1 MVEGKLYKTKLCS
14 LYRKGHCPRETCS
27 FAHGDAELRRFSSA
41 SFNGRQD
48 YRGRDL
54 REKIGRR
61 ASSPRRYSPG
71 KSARSRYASQ
81 GYSPPR
87 SPIERRKRRRKQQ
100 LDGES
105 DFSGSLK
112 ASDGAED
119 QFKEKIPASSGSK
132 YVLNEQLRQMQS
144 EIDKLDNHKHQL
156 EFCLEERI
164 QEADSV
170 TSRIQEL
177 EMQLGKEKEECKSSQ
192 ARLQKLGEQ
201 LGSDVTRPGLNG
213 EEASIHILSEGE
225 TFGNHAS
232 SPRYELQ
239 KIASPRRKRLR
250 VHQME
255 ADENPK
261 QANPTKGEG
270 FVTGAIRADKLSRWD
285 LHRAQSNNY
294 KEAEAMG
301 NGNNGV
307 RPSTMEDKP
316 KRGKKVST
324 SATSEDKLKGPESG
338 TLLPSTSMAA
348 HAADEVVEVVEMNEK
363 VEMHELQFEN
373 GVAYRFPG
381 LPLPPPP
388 PLPRNTYSQYE
399 GGNENVDVEGLD
411 EEAVEV
417 DIV

>member
-71 KSARSRYASQ
+71 KNARSRYASQ

-87 SPIERRKRRRKQQ
+87 SPVERSSDRKRRRKQQ

-119 QFKEKIPASSGSK
+119 QFKEKMPASSGSK
-132 YVLNEQLRQMQS
+132 YVLNEQLRHMQS

-164 QEADSV
+164 QEADNV

-177 EMQLGKEKEECKSSQ
+177 EMQLGKEKEECKRISSKIKKFIRAHNQ
-192 ARLQKLGEQ
+192 HSRIQDELKRQILFLSQSRLQKLGEQ

-213 EEASIHILSEGE
+213 EEASIHNLSEGE

-255 ADENPK
+255 VDENPK

-285 LHRAQSNNY
+285 LHRAQSNNH
-294 KEAEAMG
+294 KEAEAIG

-324 SATSEDKLKGPESG
+324 SATSEDKGIQAL
-338 TLLPSTSMAA
+338 
-348 HAADEVVEVVEMNEK
+348 
-363 VEMHELQFEN
+363 
-373 GVAYRFPG
+373 
-381 LPLPPPP
+381 
-388 PLPRNTYSQYE
+388 
-399 GGNENVDVEGLD
+399 
-411 EEAVEV
+411 
-417 DIV
+417 